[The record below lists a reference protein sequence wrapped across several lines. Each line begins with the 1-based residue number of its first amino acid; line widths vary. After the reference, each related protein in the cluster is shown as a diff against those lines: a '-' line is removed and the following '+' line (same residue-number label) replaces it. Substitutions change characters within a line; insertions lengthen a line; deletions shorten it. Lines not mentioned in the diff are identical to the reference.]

1 MDTIFPTS
9 QPPNLSYWEIETY
22 LANIDLLIIGSGI
35 VGLTTAIYSKQSNPN
50 LKIAVIERGSLPSG
64 GSTKNAGFACF
75 GSASELLADLQTQ
88 SESEVFERVA
98 HRIEG
103 LKLLR
108 NLIGD
113 DVLGY
118 ENCGGF
124 ELFTP
129 QDEAIFN
136 QCLSFIANANVQLGH
151 LTGLTNT
158 YEVADQKI
166 AAFGFEGVTH
176 LIHNKGE
183 GALHT
188 GKMMHSLTQKAQKLG
203 IFILT
208 GLGVKTMSENINGA
222 TALLDNGHEL
232 RSGHIHI
239 ATNGF
244 AQELLPELDV
254 KPARAQ
260 VLITSPITNLNVNGT
275 FHLEEGYYYFRNVGN
290 RILLGGGRN
299 LDFVN
304 ETTSKTGLTEL
315 VQDKLEELLRTT
327 ILPNMEYSIAHRW
340 SGVMGLG
347 KTKDTLV
354 QPISAHITC
363 AVRMGGMGVA
373 LGASIGK
380 KSAELI
386 FGQKS

>member
-35 VGLTTAIYSKQSNPN
+35 VGLTTAIYSKQRNPN
-50 LKIAVIERGSLPSG
+50 LKIVVIERGSLPSG

-75 GSASELLADLQTQ
+75 GSASELLADLKTQ

-108 NLIGD
+108 NLVGD
-113 DVLGY
+113 AVLGY
-118 ENCGGF
+118 KNCGGF
-124 ELFTP
+124 ELFSP
-129 QDEAIFN
+129 KDEPIFN
-136 QCLSFIANANVQLGH
+136 QCLSFIANANKQLGH

-158 YEVADQKI
+158 YKVVDQKI
-166 AAFGFEGVTH
+166 AAFGFEGITH
-176 LIHNKGE
+176 LIQNKGE

-188 GKMMHSLTQKAQKLG
+188 GKMMQSLSNMAQTLG

-208 GLGVKTMSENINGA
+208 GMGVTTMEESNNGV
-222 TALLDNGHEL
+222 TAILDNGYEL

-244 AQELLPELDV
+244 AQELLPEFDV

-260 VLITSPITNLNVNGT
+260 VLITSPIADLKVNGT
-275 FHLEEGYYYFRNVGN
+275 FHLEEGYYYFRNVGK

-299 LDFVN
+299 LDFEN

-327 ILPNMEYSIAHRW
+327 ILPNTEYFIAHRW

-373 LGASIGK
+373 LGSRIGK
-380 KSAELI
+380 KSAEMI
-386 FGQKS
+386 FGQEY

>member
-50 LKIAVIERGSLPSG
+50 LKIVVVERGSLPSG

-75 GSASELLADLQTQ
+75 GSASELLSDLQTQ

-124 ELFTP
+124 ELLTP
-129 QDEAIFN
+129 KHEAIFN
-136 QCLSFIANANVQLGH
+136 QCLSFISNANTQLGH
-151 LTGLTNT
+151 LTGLSNT
-158 YEVADQKI
+158 YEVADHKI
-166 AAFGFEGVTH
+166 AAFGFEGVSH

-188 GKMMHSLTQKAQKLG
+188 GKMMLSLTQKVQSLG

-208 GLGVKTMSENINGA
+208 GMGVTTITESNTGA
-222 TALLDNGHEL
+222 IALLDNGYEL
-232 RSGHIHI
+232 WSGHIHI

-244 AQELLPELDV
+244 AQELLPEFDV

-260 VLITSPITNLNVNGT
+260 VLITNPIADLKVNGT
-275 FHLEEGYYYFRNVGN
+275 FHLEEGYYYFRNIGN
-290 RILLGGGRN
+290 RILIGGGRN
-299 LDFVN
+299 LDFEN
-304 ETTSKTGLTEL
+304 ETTSLTGLTEL
-315 VQDKLEELLRTT
+315 IQNKLEELLRTT
-327 ILPNMEYSIAHRW
+327 ILPNMEFSIAHRW

-354 QPISAHITC
+354 QTISTHITC

-380 KSAELI
+380 KSAEMI